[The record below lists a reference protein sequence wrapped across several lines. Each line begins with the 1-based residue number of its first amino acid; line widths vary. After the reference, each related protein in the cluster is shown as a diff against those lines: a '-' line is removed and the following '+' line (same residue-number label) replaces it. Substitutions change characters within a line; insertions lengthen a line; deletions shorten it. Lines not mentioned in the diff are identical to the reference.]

1 MTTENTITEILVTEA
16 IATEGKALAILDKSR
31 ESKARR
37 DFRKDISADG
47 GFLWRLGS
55 LMVELRSDL
64 EDGQRV
70 SSKLIKAAGVASIPA
85 ARRSEAHRLVTTWD
99 AIDAFLKEKGSKA
112 TSLTWIFAEMDKQA
126 KLDTADNSEA
136 QSEGEGDDGMDMN
149 EGDAEHGD
157 PLTLDMMVIS
167 FIAHLKDCGFT
178 VEQAM
183 DAMIE
188 NQMQADAPLEDAA

>member
-55 LMVELRSDL
+55 LMVELRQDL
-64 EDGQRV
+64 NEGERV

-99 AIDAFLKEKGSKA
+99 AIEAFLKAKGSKA

-126 KLDTADNSEA
+126 KLDTADNSEDP
-136 QSEGEGDDGMDMN
+136 SEGEGDDGEG
-149 EGDAEHGD
+149 EGDAEHDD
-157 PLTLDMMVIS
+157 PLTLDMMVVS

-188 NQMQADAPLEDAA
+188 NQMQATASLEAAA

>member
-55 LMVELRSDL
+55 LMVELRQDL
-64 EDGQRV
+64 NEGERV

-99 AIDAFLKEKGSKA
+99 AIEAFLKAKGSKA

-126 KLDTADNSEA
+126 KLDTADNSEDP
-136 QSEGEGDDGMDMN
+136 SEGDDDG
-149 EGDAEHGD
+149 EGDAEHDD

-188 NQMQADAPLEDAA
+188 NQMQATASLEAAA

>member
-99 AIDAFLKEKGSKA
+99 AIDAFLKAKGSKA

-126 KLDTADNSEA
+126 KLDTADNSEDP
-136 QSEGEGDDGMDMN
+136 SEGDDDGMDMN
-149 EGDAEHGD
+149 EGDAEHDD

-188 NQMQADAPLEDAA
+188 NQMQATASLEAAA

>member
-55 LMVELRSDL
+55 LMVELRQDL
-64 EDGQRV
+64 NEGERV

-126 KLDTADNSEA
+126 KLDTADNSEDP
-136 QSEGEGDDGMDMN
+136 SEGDDDG
-149 EGDAEHGD
+149 EGDAEHDD

-188 NQMQADAPLEDAA
+188 NQMQATASLEAAA

>member
-55 LMVELRSDL
+55 LMVELRQDL
-64 EDGQRV
+64 NEGERV

-99 AIDAFLKEKGSKA
+99 AIEAFLKAKGSKA

-136 QSEGEGDDGMDMN
+136 QSEGEGDDG
-149 EGDAEHGD
+149 EGDAEHDD

-188 NQMQADAPLEDAA
+188 NQMQATASLEAAA

>member
-99 AIDAFLKEKGSKA
+99 AIEAFLKAKGSKA

-126 KLDTADNSEA
+126 KLDTADNSEDP
-136 QSEGEGDDGMDMN
+136 SEGDDDG
-149 EGDAEHGD
+149 EGDAEHDD

-188 NQMQADAPLEDAA
+188 NQMQATASLEAAA

>member
-55 LMVELRSDL
+55 LMVELRQDL
-64 EDGQRV
+64 NEGERV

-99 AIDAFLKEKGSKA
+99 AIEAFLKAKGSKA

-126 KLDTADNSEA
+126 KLDTADNSEDP
-136 QSEGEGDDGMDMN
+136 SEGDDDG
-149 EGDAEHGD
+149 EGDAEHDD
-157 PLTLDMMVIS
+157 PLTLDMMVVS

>member
-126 KLDTADNSEA
+126 KLDTADNSEDP
-136 QSEGEGDDGMDMN
+136 SEGDDDG
-149 EGDAEHGD
+149 EGDAEHDD

-188 NQMQADAPLEDAA
+188 NQMQATASLEAAA

>member
-1 MTTENTITEILVTEA
+1 MTTETQTTEILVTEA
-16 IATEGKALAILDKSR
+16 IATEGKALAVLDKSR

-55 LMVELRSDL
+55 LMVELRKDL
-64 EDGQRV
+64 DEGSRV

-99 AIDAFLKEKGSKA
+99 AIDAFLKAKGSKA

-126 KLDTADNSEA
+126 KLDEADNSEA
-136 QSEGEGDDGMDMN
+136 QSEGEGDEG

-157 PLTLDMMVIS
+157 PLTLDMLVGS

-188 NQMQADAPLEDAA
+188 TQMQAIASLEDAA

>member
-55 LMVELRSDL
+55 LMVELRQDL
-64 EDGQRV
+64 NEGERV

-99 AIDAFLKEKGSKA
+99 AIEAFLKAKGSKA

-136 QSEGEGDDGMDMN
+136 QSEGEGDDG

-188 NQMQADAPLEDAA
+188 NQMQATASLEAAA